1 MMTPSRVRWHLGRVL
16 SRQFETEAAIRLEL
30 DVPTWPGNVA
40 GAHLDI
46 RLTAPD
52 GYQASRSYSL
62 ASSGESTR
70 VVLVIQEL
78 PGGEVSPFLVRQLAE
93 GEEVEVQ
100 GPLGRFFVWIP
111 AEPEQSPVQLI
122 AGGSGVVPLFS
133 MASARE
139 REPKGA
145 DFRLL
150 YSVRSPRDEFF
161 ADELAELSRAIVEI
175 VHTRESAPGAGRPP
189 RRLTRE
195 ALAASTFPASL
206 SPRIFVCGPTPFV
219 EAVAGWLVE
228 LGHDPAQI
236 RTERFGG
243 SP

>member
-1 MMTPSRVRWHLGRVL
+1 MITSNRVRWHLGRVI
-16 SRQFETEAAIRLEL
+16 SRQFETGSAVRLEL
-30 DVPTWPGNVA
+30 AVPTWPGNDA

-46 RLTAPD
+46 RLTAPG

-70 VVLVIQEL
+70 VVLVVQEL

-139 REPKGA
+139 RELKGA
-145 DFRLL
+145 EFRLL

-161 ADELAELSRAIVEI
+161 ADELAELSRTVVEI
-175 VHTRESAPGAGRPP
+175 VYTRESAPGAGRPP
-189 RRLTRE
+189 GRLTRE

-206 SPRIFVCGPTPFV
+206 SPRIFVCGPTSFV

-228 LGHDPAQI
+228 LGHDPTQI

>member
-1 MMTPSRVRWHLGRVL
+1 VITSNRVRWHLGRVI
-16 SRQFETEAAIRLEL
+16 SRQFETGSAVRLEL
-30 DVPTWPGNVA
+30 AVPTWPGNDA

-46 RLTAPD
+46 RLTAPG

-70 VVLVIQEL
+70 VVLVVQEL

-139 REPKGA
+139 RELSFGCCTRSAVRAMSSSLTNWQSSHEPSS
-145 DFRLL
+145 RL
-150 YSVRSPRDEFF
+150 ST
-161 ADELAELSRAIVEI
+161 RASQHLE
-175 VHTRESAPGAGRPP
+175 RAGH
-189 RRLTRE
+189 LD
-195 ALAASTFPASL
+195 
-206 SPRIFVCGPTPFV
+206 G
-219 EAVAGWLVE
+219 
-228 LGHDPAQI
+228 
-236 RTERFGG
+236 
-243 SP
+243 